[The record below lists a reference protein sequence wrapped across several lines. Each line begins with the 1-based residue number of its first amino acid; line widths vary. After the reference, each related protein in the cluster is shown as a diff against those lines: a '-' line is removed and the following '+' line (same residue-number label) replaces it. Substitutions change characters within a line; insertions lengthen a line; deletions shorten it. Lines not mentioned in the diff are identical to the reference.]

1 MGPTSLL
8 NVPVDL
14 MRTHESVGSHAHA
27 HADAED
33 AQPTGERVQRAIAG
47 AVGFVVLA
55 GALAAALL

>member
-14 MRTHESVGSHAHA
+14 MRTQEHVGHAESHV
-27 HADAED
+27 DA
-33 AQPTGERVQRAIAG
+33 APHGERLQRAVAG
-47 AVGFVVLA
+47 AIGFVVLA